1 MNKKSSKLGLEKKMA
16 KKQKEKKR
24 TSPAEKVINAVLVI
38 IVVAVLVLAGFAVG
52 PKVSEKIKAML
63 PQPDTSVVS
72 GMAESLGLSVDEFK
86 AEYGL
91 PENATGETAMADVV
105 TELTLANYA
114 KVSGTDYETLVAD
127 MGIAEKVTEDM
138 TFGEAEALIPFG
150 IYVGGEESFN
160 QLKEAYALDDSI
172 TMDTPWGEVRPVIE
186 QMEAQMQE
194 AQQLAAEAEAQENA
208 ETDAA
213 AE

>member
-1 MNKKSSKLGLEKKMA
+1 MA